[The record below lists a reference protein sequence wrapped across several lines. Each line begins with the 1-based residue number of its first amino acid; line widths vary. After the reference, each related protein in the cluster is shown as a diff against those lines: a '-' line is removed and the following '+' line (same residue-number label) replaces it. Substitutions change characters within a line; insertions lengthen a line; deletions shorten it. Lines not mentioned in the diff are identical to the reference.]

1 LGFVPDGGT
10 RADVPDAAGHIEM
23 YDSGRYLTVTGA
35 RIEDSPAD
43 VRQVNDEIGDVHAEH
58 ITDDEPAGSVDRTAQ
73 ESRNSQTDLGR
84 DELLERARNADNSEK
99 FRRLW
104 NGETSGYPS
113 PSEADLALCG
123 MLAFWTGGDRQ
134 RIADLFR
141 QSGLCREKWERD
153 DYRERTIGKALE
165 GRTEFYDPDSARS
178 DVYSQDAVGDYER
191 NDGGGMT
198 ALFIKGCGKCGI
210 DSGRVATIVH
220 NGEKRTVSVG
230 SVIPDDADIGEAVL
244 AFQREADQLDGV
256 DKQAVIGYAVLFDL
270 RDRGEF
276 FETPS
281 DRLYYFHEP
290 ETCVYRVDSGGRR
303 EFTKGFQAFLTERY
317 ELFAGRFSRNLAT
330 DIHRRARRDAP
341 ERPVY
346 QFAHFDEAAG
356 ELYVTDFGSGYY
368 AVTPD
373 GIEWRSNGTDVFFV
387 PDNRADPIEYIPP
400 GERGDL
406 PNDLP
411 GERPLWRGDGDPL
424 MRVFGNRVNYDEGAA
439 LGPADQR
446 NQLYVHL
453 HTLPFIDVLDAR
465 PIMTWV
471 GEKGSGKTVL
481 QRSIGQFIYG
491 EQFAGSVMPDAK
503 DDFLAKVSN
512 QALAFLDNYD
522 DGVGWA
528 NDILAA
534 VATGAGIDQRELYTT
549 NALHREV
556 PRCWLSLTSR
566 DPPHR
571 RDDVADRTLVF
582 RVERVEDGF
591 VAMGDYLQQVTAHR
605 PLLWS
610 TYLDNLQAIVAE
622 YRDRDTNTMS
632 ADHRMA
638 DWAIFAHIVGDA
650 LNITDIEALLNT
662 IQTERATFALE
673 NEPWAQVLGD
683 WVNSNP
689 ETAATWLSAAEL
701 ADKVESYA
709 AENKVTFIKSHPS
722 ALGSKL
728 SEYHNELAELYGLEI
743 KDRRRS
749 NSYRFD
755 TDTGNHSRG

>member
-1 LGFVPDGGT
+1 
-10 RADVPDAAGHIEM
+10 
-23 YDSGRYLTVTGA
+23 
-35 RIEDSPAD
+35 
-43 VRQVNDEIGDVHAEH
+43 
-58 ITDDEPAGSVDRTAQ
+58 
-73 ESRNSQTDLGR
+73 
-84 DELLERARNADNSEK
+84 
-99 FRRLW
+99 
-104 NGETSGYPS
+104 
-113 PSEADLALCG
+113 
-123 MLAFWTGGDRQ
+123 
-134 RIADLFR
+134 
-141 QSGLCREKWERD
+141 
-153 DYRERTIGKALE
+153 
-165 GRTEFYDPDSARS
+165 
-178 DVYSQDAVGDYER
+178 
-191 NDGGGMT
+191 
-198 ALFIKGCGKCGI
+198 
-210 DSGRVATIVH
+210 
-220 NGEKRTVSVG
+220 
-230 SVIPDDADIGEAVL
+230 
-244 AFQREADQLDGV
+244 
-256 DKQAVIGYAVLFDL
+256 
-270 RDRGEF
+270 
-276 FETPS
+276 
-281 DRLYYFHEP
+281 
-290 ETCVYRVDSGGRR
+290 
-303 EFTKGFQAFLTERY
+303 
-317 ELFAGRFSRNLAT
+317 
-330 DIHRRARRDAP
+330 
-341 ERPVY
+341 
-346 QFAHFDEAAG
+346 
-356 ELYVTDFGSGYY
+356 
-368 AVTPD
+368 
-373 GIEWRSNGTDVFFV
+373 
-387 PDNRADPIEYIPP
+387 
-400 GERGDL
+400 
-406 PNDLP
+406 
-411 GERPLWRGDGDPL
+411 

-481 QRSIGQFIYG
+481 QRSIGRFIYG

-582 RVERVEDGF
+582 RVERVEGGF
-591 VAMGDYLQQVTAHR
+591 VAMGDYLQQVTVHR

-650 LNITDIEALLNT
+650 LNITDIEALLDT

-683 WVNSNP
+683 WVSSNP

-709 AENKVTFIKSHPS
+709 AENNVTFTKSHPS

-728 SEYHNELAELYGLEI
+728 SAYHNELAELYGLEI

-755 TDTGNHSRG
+755 TDTGNHSSG